1 MKSAKSFKEIILY
14 IFMAKITISAIKA
27 DIGAIGGHT
36 KPSKEL
42 LDKVTSF
49 IKENGLKTS
58 LLTDFYVGY
67 IGDDIHIIAIHKKG
81 INNSEIHGLAFNA
94 FKEATNIAKEQG
106 LYGAGQDIL
115 KEAFSGNVRGLG
127 PGVAE
132 MEIEERPNEAVVV
145 FAADKTE
152 PGAFNLP
159 LYYCFVEVSKC
170 PGLILSPYMR
180 KGFEFVIM
188 DVSYTEKDK
197 IIRLKTPEEYLDIA
211 SLLFNPH
218 RFVVESIYS
227 RYSNEPVV
235 SVSTTR
241 LHNIAGKYVGK
252 DDPIMIARVQ
262 KPFPATEEICS
273 VFAVA
278 HYVGGDTR
286 GSHNMALMPVK
297 LNTQASGYL
306 CNPIVSAFVFSLKN
320 GRITAYTDGF
330 DDPVFDEVRRKAAL
344 KSFLMREQG
353 FVMPA
358 MLPMEEIEYTAL
370 QERIE
375 ELEKKFEFRES

>member
-1 MKSAKSFKEIILY
+1 MEKV
-14 IFMAKITISAIKA
+14 TISAIKA

-36 KPSKEL
+36 KPSKEV
-42 LDKVTSF
+42 LDKVIEVVKSNKDK
-49 IKENGLKTS
+49 IR
-58 LLTDFYVGY
+58 DFYVGY
-67 IGDDIHIIAIHKKG
+67 CGDDVHIIMTHYKG
-81 INNSEIHGLAFNA
+81 VNNSEIHKIAFDA
-94 FKEATNIAKEQG
+94 FLEGTEIAKEQG

-115 KEAFSGNVRGLG
+115 KTAFSGNVKGLG

-132 MEIEERPNEAVVV
+132 MEFVERPNEAVIV

-159 LYYCFVEVSKC
+159 LYYAFVEVSRS
-170 PGLILSPYMR
+170 PALLLSPSIR
-180 KGFEFVIM
+180 KGVKFVIM

-197 IIRLKTPEEYLDIA
+197 IIELFTPENYIDIA

-218 RFVVESIYS
+218 RFVVESIFL
-227 RYSNEPVV
+227 RENNEPVV

-241 LHNIAGKYVGK
+241 LHNIAGRYVGK
-252 DDPIMIARVQ
+252 DDPIMIVRVQ
-262 KPFPATEEICS
+262 RPFLATEEICS
-273 VFAVA
+273 VFATA

-297 LNTQASGYL
+297 LNSQSTTYL
-306 CNPIVSAFVFSLKN
+306 CNPMVSALVMSIRN
-320 GRITAYTDGF
+320 GKITSFIDGF
-330 DDPVFDEVRRKAAL
+330 DDPVFDEVRRKAAI
-344 KSFLMREQG
+344 KSFYMREQG

-370 QERIE
+370 KEKIE
-375 ELEKKFEFRES
+375 ELEKKFRFR